1 MNCAKVSMN
10 LLVCMS
16 LPTWYEERGAR
27 RVLEAGWAARPSK
40 AAADSKAEFA
50 LAVVVV
56 DIRSSNGVFSFIFK
70 RPGGLPGPR
79 KQRQTDWLRYR

>member
-1 MNCAKVSMN
+1 MQVFKQGVKSIDI
-10 LLVCMS
+10 S
-16 LPTWYEERGAR
+16 EIPG
-27 RVLEAGWAARPSK
+27 VLEAGWAARPSK